1 MRKSECRLT
10 CPILL
15 ASEHRPLSC
24 LSSLDL
30 EAVGSAGS
38 YTIKAAPNLNQR
50 LEIFYETNQQNEENA
65 NANFILGK
73 SKPKAVKFYDS
84 SL

>member
-30 EAVGSAGS
+30 QAVGSAGS

-50 LEIFYETNQQNEENA
+50 LEIFKETNQQNVKCLLEES
-65 NANFILGK
+65 ANFILGIQTEGCK
-73 SKPKAVKFYDS
+73 I
-84 SL
+84 L